1 MRFHNYFVYILTN
14 AGKNVLY
21 TGMTNSLE
29 RRVYEHENRLFQGFT
44 KRYNCHFLVYY
55 EHFNFVWDAINREKQ
70 IKRWRREKKLNLIN
84 AFNPEWRFL
93 NDELLEGYK
102 Y

>member
-1 MRFHNYFVYILTN
+1 MRFHNYYVYILTN

-29 RRVYEHENRLFQGFT
+29 RRVYEHENRINPGFT
-44 KRYNCHFLVYY
+44 KKYY
-55 EHFNFVWDAINREKQ
+55 EHFTYVWDAINREKQ
-70 IKRWRREKKLNLIN
+70 IKRWRREKKLYLIN